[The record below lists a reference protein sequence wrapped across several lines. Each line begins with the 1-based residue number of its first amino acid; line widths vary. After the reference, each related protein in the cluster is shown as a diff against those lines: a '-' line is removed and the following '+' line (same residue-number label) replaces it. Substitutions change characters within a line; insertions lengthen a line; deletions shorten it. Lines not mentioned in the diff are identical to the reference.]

1 MDKAQQDFYQKL
13 RVKIKK
19 WIETHDQKDQKW
31 AEYILLAPDIFHLL
45 CKLAMD
51 PEVPTSKKVK
61 LGVVIAYF
69 ISPLDF
75 LPEMILGP
83 IGYLD
88 DIALSAFILNDI
100 INNTNPKVITRNW
113 AGERDILDLVKTI
126 LVNADKMVGSGLWQK
141 LKNKLS

>member
-19 WIETHDQKDQKW
+19 WIETRDQKDQRW

-51 PEVPTSKKVK
+51 PEVPASKKVK

-69 ISPLDF
+69 VSPLDF

-100 INNTNPKVITRNW
+100 INNTDPKLITRNW
-113 AGERDILDLVKTI
+113 AGERDILELVKTI